1 MKKIST
7 IIGTASLALLLS
19 ACGGDDDGQSKQGSV
34 DDGEQST
41 EFGSVDHGVKDKKDL
56 GDEAEDGEVGFNV
69 EGGSI
74 EEVANVPEDEK
85 ELILETFNQYIDTLN
100 AGDVDAYLET
110 LSTDGYDVE
119 EERVATEEM
128 LTTTELTRTPDD
140 LTIVKFEETEAQV
153 FTTMKTTVK
162 EKDGDAEEENI
173 GRQVTVMTKEDGQ
186 WKVKAVKYMGDPET
200 AE

>member
-7 IIGTASLALLLS
+7 IIGTASLALLLG
-19 ACGGDDDGQSKQGSV
+19 ACGGDDDGQSTQGSV

-41 EFGSVDHGVKDKKDL
+41 EFGSVDHGVKDKNDL
-56 GDEAEDGEVGFNV
+56 GQEDEEGEVGFNI

-74 EEVANVPEDEK
+74 EEEANVPADEK
-85 ELILETFNQYIDTLN
+85 KLILETFNQYIDTLN

-110 LSTDGYDVE
+110 LSTDGYNLE
-119 EERVATEEM
+119 EERTATEEM

-140 LTIVKFEETEAQV
+140 LTIVKYEETEAQV
-153 FTTMKTTVK
+153 FTTMKTAVK
-162 EKDGDAEEENI
+162 EKNGDAEEENI

-186 WKVKAVKYMGDPET
+186 WKVNAVKYMGDPET
-200 AE
+200 TE